1 MIKLKEANNY
11 QQFMYDEMLIQKVK
25 LQESLGFGRV
35 REVVLRDEPVGEL
48 SDLEVEH
55 RKQANELASK
65 FTVLDLRGY
74 DGDVFS
80 PWDDLLVVDHT
91 PIPVFES
98 RQYGGYHGGSSRDN
112 SFQTKRAQINE
123 IFAENIGC
131 EPIDFVVT
139 PPEWALIK
147 FPKDPCK
154 RNCLALQMDDD
165 IQTMF
170 KCKLTDDEAKKMIR
184 ANQRWSYSEY
194 LERVLAN
201 TPEFQQCRD
210 RLLQD
215 VTLEWIA
222 GIPLF
227 PSTALELAGRV
238 KKISNDVTFMLLFQP
253 EWEYKQIEMPKLD
266 PVLIVWQPIDDCGNE
281 GIWLRVC
288 EWGRD
293 VMELDENE

>member
-1 MIKLKEANNY
+1 VDKPL
-11 QQFMYDEMLIQKVK
+11 
-25 LQESLGFGRV
+25 ESLTTN
-35 REVVLRDEPVGEL
+35 LRGTENI
-48 SDLEVEH
+48 LE
-55 RKQANELASK
+55 AASK
-65 FTVLDLRGY
+65 AGKPVLIASSSEIYGKNGGGPLNEESDRIVG
-74 DGDVFS
+74 S
-80 PWDDLLVVDHT
+80 PLK
-91 PIPVFES
+91 S
-98 RQYGGYHGGSSRDN
+98 
-112 SFQTKRAQINE
+112 
-123 IFAENIGC
+123 
-131 EPIDFVVT
+131 
-139 PPEWALIK
+139 
-147 FPKDPCK
+147 
-154 RNCLALQMDDD
+154 
-165 IQTMF
+165 
-170 KCKLTDDEAKKMIR
+170 
-184 ANQRWSYSEY
+184 RWSYSEY

-293 VMELDENE
+293 VMELEENE